1 MTGATQSQLTD
12 SSHRSRGFVRT
23 FGLLATLLPCLSAH
37 PIRAQESSREPKSAL
52 QRAMRDPALGYVGA
66 AEKVWLA
73 REQRKAAKRD
83 AAQQTVAANAASEF
97 APPSTPKSAAL
108 YGQLASPIPQ
118 LQHPSKATRREK
130 TQRTKPAPEATSPEV
145 TPAYEVS
152 SNTKRK
158 RSTGPSSL
166 FARPIS
172 RVRKT
177 ARPSSTPNNPPTE
190 KPAFQ
195 TVSLKKSSDESRP
208 GIQTRQTGFVRGQ
221 DNLQLDTPSPSDR
234 PAPME
239 PVPMETAPLVRA
251 PVSAKPCMS
260 LDGHEIG
267 CLAANQWI
275 PADLL
280 RQRGCTLMKS
290 FCKEDDCQRAAAQT
304 LAVFLNMQA
313 KYQEDLGAASALR
326 AYYSRIAI
334 AEQTRLNALSLEYIN
349 GEESKQIAAQRQ
361 GLPATTDLSSFERLK
376 LKSEDNRLQ
385 IESKDRQLRSLLVQ
399 LTGVDYESEQVCQEY
414 LQVLTVSLD
423 CEQLKQRA
431 LVLRQDLQ
439 AWQHLACH
447 VNEES
452 APIFAQ
458 MLSTIIGGWGLP
470 LPKVAALKAAFCK
483 PDYTCLVANLRRELN
498 LTIEINRRWIEQA
511 VSEKCESLKVAY
523 QRMELAQRVIASWD
537 RRVEQLEA
545 LERSGQS
552 AAAEL
557 ATARSELLKAHADEI
572 SRRLDAKL
580 AEVDLAEAC
589 GGLADRCCQKQPWLL
604 TGFEAR

>member
-1 MTGATQSQLTD
+1 MTGAMQSQPTD
-12 SSHRSRGFVRT
+12 SSLLWRGFVRT
-23 FGLLATLLPCLSAH
+23 FCLLAALLPCLSAQ
-37 PIRAQESSREPKSAL
+37 PVLAQESSLEPKSSL

-73 REQRKAAKRD
+73 REKRKAAKRD
-83 AAQQTVAANAASEF
+83 VEKQKVEAKAPSEFVSSPPASPKSTATAVQPKIPYPQLPPQRVAAEARGVVA
-97 APPSTPKSAAL
+97 
-108 YGQLASPIPQ
+108 QPQ
-118 LQHPSKATRREK
+118 EL
-130 TQRTKPAPEATSPEV
+130 APEASTQEVALADEQNAITKPE
-145 TPAYEVS
+145 
-152 SNTKRK
+152 

-177 ARPSSTPNNPPTE
+177 THSSSTADDSPSKKTAYP
-190 KPAFQ
+190 
-195 TVSLKKSSDESRP
+195 TVSLKKSTDQPRREVP
-208 GIQTRQTGFVRGQ
+208 MRQTGFVRGQ
-221 DNLQLDTPSPSDR
+221 NNLLLDTPSPSDR
-234 PAPME
+234 TAPME
-239 PVPMETAPLVRA
+239 PVPMEMAPF
-251 PVSAKPCMS
+251 SAKPCMT
-260 LDGHEIG
+260 LDGHEMG
-267 CLAANQWI
+267 CVAANQWV

-280 RQRGCTLMKS
+280 RQRGCTLVKS
-290 FCKEDDCQRAAAQT
+290 FCKEDECQRAAAQT

-334 AEQTRLNALSLEYIN
+334 AEQSRLNALSLEYISE
-349 GEESKQIAAQRQ
+349 EESKQIAAQRQ

-376 LKSEDNRLQ
+376 LDSEDNRLQ

-414 LQVLTVSLD
+414 LQVLAVSLD

-447 VNEES
+447 INEES

-470 LPKVAALKAAFCK
+470 LPKIAALKAVFCK
-483 PDYTCLVANLRRELN
+483 PDYACLVANLRRELN

-511 VSEKCESLKVAY
+511 VSEKCEALKVAY
-523 QRMELAQRVIASWD
+523 QRMELSQRVIASWD

-572 SRRLDAKL
+572 SRRLDAKI

-589 GGLADRCCQKQPWLL
+589 GGLADRCCKKQPWLL